1 MVQFPSAQRKIGF
14 GYGVLMSLIAASG
27 LLVGERPHVRAT
39 TAVTVQPTRETQPH
53 SGDADDAAIW
63 IHPTDPSLS
72 LFLGTHKDTGIGVYD
87 LAGNELQFV
96 SQDGGM
102 NNIDLRYNFPLGGA
116 SVALVIATNRDSTH
130 NTLAIYKINPTTRQ
144 LENVTT
150 SPPLQVGIG
159 EVYGTCMYHSPF
171 TGKYYGFINGT
182 AGDVEQWELFDN
194 GGGRVTGT
202 RVRSFVVGSQTEGC
216 VADDPLG
223 YFYIGEEAVGIWKY
237 GAEPG
242 DGTARIPVDTT
253 GAGGHLTRDVE
264 GLTLYYASADTGY
277 LMASSQGS
285 NEYIVY
291 RREGNNDTLM
301 TFMIGAGNGI
311 DEVTVTDGIDV
322 SNFSLGTQFPQ
333 GVFVAQDHTNDGG
346 ARNNFKLVPWP
357 AIANAMIPPL
367 AIDTS
372 WDPRKVGASPPPEAQ
387 FAVYLPFIQC
397 NR

>member
-14 GYGVLMSLIAASG
+14 GYRLLMSLIAASG
-27 LLVGERPHVRAT
+27 LMVGERPHVRVASV
-39 TAVTVQPTRETQPH
+39 VTVQPTQETQPH

-63 IHPTDPSLS
+63 IHPTDPALS
-72 LFLGTHKDTGIGVYD
+72 VILGTHKTKGIGVYD

-96 SQDGGM
+96 NQDGGM

-130 NTLAIYKINPTTRQ
+130 NTLAIYKINPATRQ

-202 RVRSFVVGSQTEGC
+202 RVRSFLVGSQTEGC
-216 VADDPLG
+216 VADDQLG

-242 DGTARIPVDTT
+242 DGTARTPVDTT
-253 GAGGHLTRDVE
+253 GVGGHITPQVE

-285 NEYIVY
+285 SEYIVY
-291 RREGNNDTLM
+291 RREGNNDYLM
-301 TFMIGAGNGI
+301 TFTIVAGNGI
-311 DEVTVTDGIDV
+311 DEVTLTDGIDV
-322 SNFSLGTQFPQ
+322 NNFSLGSLFPQ
-333 GVFVAQDHTNDGG
+333 GVFVAHDNTNDGG

-357 AIANAMIPPL
+357 AIANAVNPAL

-372 WDPRKVGASPPPEAQ
+372 WDPRTVGASPPQAQ